1 MRILVLLAIGLL
13 LILIF
18 RNLWRKTK
26 STPPMPQASE
36 NMVRCEHCGLHLIP
50 KEAIRKDKLYFCS
63 HEHVEAY
70 LNK

>member
-13 LILIF
+13 LFLIF

-26 STPPMPQASE
+26 PIQPMPTTSE
-36 NMVRCEHCGLHLIP
+36 NMVRCEQCGLHLSP
-50 KEAIRKDKLYFCS
+50 KEAIRKEKLYFCTQ
-63 HEHVEAY
+63 EHFEAY

>member
-26 STPPMPQASE
+26 PTLPMQSASE
-36 NMVRCEHCGLHLIP
+36 NMVRCEQCGLHLIP
-50 KEAIRKDKLYFCS
+50 KEAIRKEKLYFCTQ
-63 HEHVEAY
+63 EHFEAY